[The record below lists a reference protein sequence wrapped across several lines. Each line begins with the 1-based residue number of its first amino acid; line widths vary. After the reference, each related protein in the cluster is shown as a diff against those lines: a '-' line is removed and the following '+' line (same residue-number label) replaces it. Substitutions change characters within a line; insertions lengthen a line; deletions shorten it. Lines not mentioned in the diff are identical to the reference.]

1 VYHGGGKAAL
11 SQESVLKLA
20 KKITAVLNTHPKAQ
34 EAVTAC
40 SIATELAKLRAK
52 LSLGIPIR
60 MNHRLK

>member
-1 VYHGGGKAAL
+1 M